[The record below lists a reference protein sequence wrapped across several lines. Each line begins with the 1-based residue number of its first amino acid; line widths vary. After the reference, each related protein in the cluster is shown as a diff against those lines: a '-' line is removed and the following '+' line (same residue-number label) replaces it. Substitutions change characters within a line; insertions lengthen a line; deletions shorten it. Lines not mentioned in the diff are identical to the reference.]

1 MAGTILVID
10 DSVAIQKVIKI
21 AFSKYKIHVVSVSSL
36 DDAAKVFVSDEIS
49 FVVLGS
55 VFALKLEQRVQ
66 LRSKISSKPAVV
78 LLSQH
83 SKGDQQKVAA
93 QGFEE
98 FVYKPFR
105 PNDLVAIVRRMS
117 SCLFEESSA
126 KAGELSAPVNPDQTS
141 VPSLPAAEQ
150 GKTEETFL
158 PPLPAVGESQKQA
171 SSSSVSS
178 SKNSIV
184 STVRDLDEEFSGS
197 EPSKA
202 DLVET
207 DLKDAGG
214 QTVQI
219 PLHLHEA
226 KGTKAFASSYSNPTS
241 PESLDSFAD
250 ALSARAYK
258 KLTEKMVEQESR
270 GRGSE
275 QKLSVSSESVVNELL
290 EHPMTQK
297 LIDQSVERF
306 CRENFP
312 EIARQ
317 VIESE
322 VRRLAEEKSRLLM
335 DI

>member
-1 MAGTILVID
+1 MARIILVID

-36 DDAAKVFVSDEIS
+36 DDAAKVFLSEEIS
-49 FVVLGS
+49 FVILGS

-83 SKGDQQKVAA
+83 AKGDQKKVAA

-105 PNDLVAIVRRMS
+105 PNDLVSIVKRMNPS
-117 SCLFEESSA
+117 LFEELSAKGGDLSSSVNSAQRPAPSSSSA
-126 KAGELSAPVNPDQTS
+126 KLEKTDQ
-141 VPSLPAAEQ
+141 
-150 GKTEETFL
+150 TFL
-158 PPLPAVGESQKQA
+158 PPLPAVGEPQKQGF
-171 SSSSVSS
+171 SSSDSLSQGSSVA
-178 SKNSIV
+178 
-184 STVRDLDEEFSGS
+184 TAQGLDEQFSAS

-202 DLVET
+202 DFVET
-207 DLKDAGG
+207 GVKDAGA
-214 QTVQI
+214 QNVQI
-219 PLHLHEA
+219 PLHLHQA
-226 KGTKAFASSYSNPTS
+226 KGTKAFASSLSNSTS
-241 PESLDSFAD
+241 PESLDNFAD
-250 ALSARAYK
+250 EVSARAYK
-258 KLTEKMVEQESR
+258 KLTEKMAEQEGQRSA
-270 GRGSE
+270 SE
-275 QKLSVSSESVVNELL
+275 HKLPVSSESFVNELL
-290 EHPMTQK
+290 EHPRTQK